1 MQYLRDKLN
10 KITSAEMR
18 SKVVEE
24 IKEIWTGHEGKV
36 SEILDAKA
44 AISALLNITIFEHPS
59 LYRLLTALSAAPPV
73 R

>member
-1 MQYLRDKLN
+1 
-10 KITSAEMR
+10 MR
-18 SKVVEE
+18 SKVLEE
-24 IKEIWTGHEGKV
+24 IKEIWSGPEGKM

-59 LYRLLTALSAAPPV
+59 LYRFLAAFSAAAPI